1 MWVAVVLHTWTA
13 VVQRML
19 LAVFDISVMC
29 VVVLIIPTLI
39 CVIVSFLNFSQ
50 PGEENVEVHVDLSQ
64 WVALL
69 MVVAVLMLLHR
80 LPLTV
85 QTFCISRIP

>member
-39 CVIVSFLNFSQ
+39 CVIVCFLNFPQ
-50 PGEENVEVHVDLSQ
+50 PGEENVEVHVDLNQ
-64 WVALL
+64 GVVLL

-80 LPLTV
+80 LPSTV
-85 QTFCISRIP
+85 QTLL